1 MGILVTGKSL
11 KKMVKEKGLPWVR
24 HHLQES
30 FDAKEITPEDFSLR
44 DMYRHMTDHGGEQL
58 DDWERDRRRGGH
70 ITEAIQAVDTG
81 AMANITGQIFFNAIM
96 DSMQNDQFI
105 GDTLVSN
112 FQSNLQ
118 DEEKI
123 PGISQVTD
131 SFEGNVTEGE
141 PYPNVGLSEQFITI
155 PAAEKKGGIIG
166 VTKEALI
173 ADRTGF
179 LIERMRSLGKAL
191 GIRREKSIIDIAI
204 GAVNPYT
211 WKGEARLTYGDGITA
226 GEALGFIN
234 ETAEALVNETDIQI
248 AENLYRRMR
257 DPATNEPLGYAP
269 TVLLV
274 TPALQWQARGI
285 INATQIREGAVGA
298 APAQQQIGATRMPGW
313 AQNLTIAS
321 NEWLRDR
328 LLAAIDAEV
337 AGWTALDADVVWFL
351 GTPSAAFVW
360 KEIWPLTV
368 VEEPP
373 GSVAEF
379 ENDVVMRFK
388 ASYKGVAGVRE
399 PRLMIV
405 SRA

>member
-1 MGILVTGKSL
+1 MGVQVRGRDL
-11 KKMVKEKGLPWVR
+11 KQMVEEKGLLWVR

-30 FDAKEITPEDFSLR
+30 FDKKEITPEDFSLR
-44 DMYRHMTDHGGEQL
+44 DMYRHMTDHGAEQL
-58 DDWERDRRRGGH
+58 DNWELDRRRGGH

-96 DSMQNDQFI
+96 DSMKNDQFI
-105 GDTLVSN
+105 GDTLVST
-112 FQSNLQ
+112 FQSDLQ

-123 PGISQVTD
+123 PGISQVSD
-131 SFEGNVTEGE
+131 DFASNVIEGE

-191 GIRREKSIIDIAI
+191 GIRREKSILDVAI
-204 GAVNPYT
+204 GAVNPYS
-211 WKGEARLTYGDGITA
+211 WKGEARLTYGDGATA

-234 ETAEALVNETDIQI
+234 ETNVALVNETDLQA
-248 AENLYRRMR
+248 AEDLYRRMR

-274 TPALQWQARGI
+274 TPALVWQARGI
-285 INATQIREGAVGA
+285 FNATQIREGVAGA
-298 APAQQQIGATRMPGW
+298 APAQQQLGPTRMPGW

-328 LLAAIDAEV
+328 LLAAIADGG
-337 AGWTALDADVVWFL
+337 GWTGLNADLAWFL

-373 GSVAEF
+373 NSVASF

>member
-1 MGILVTGKSL
+1 MGILVRGADL
-11 KKMVKEKGLPWVR
+11 KKLVTEKGLPWTR

-30 FDAKEITPEDFSLR
+30 FDKKEITPDDFSLR
-44 DMYRHMTDHGGEQL
+44 DMFRHMTDRGGDAL
-58 DDWERDRRRGGH
+58 DQWERDHRRGGH
-70 ITEAIQAVDTG
+70 ITEAIQAVDTS

-96 DSMQNDQFI
+96 DSMENDQFI
-105 GDTLVSN
+105 GDTLVST

-211 WKGEARLTYGDGITA
+211 WKGEARLTYGDGATA

-234 ETAEALVNETDIQI
+234 ETAEALVNETDIQV

-257 DPATNEPLGYAP
+257 DPSTNEPLGYAP
-269 TVLLV
+269 TVLMV

-285 INATQIREGAVGA
+285 INVTQIREGAVGA
-298 APAQQQIGATRMPGW
+298 APAQQAIGTTRMPGW

-328 LLAAIDAEV
+328 LLAAIA
-337 AGWTALDADVVWFL
+337 AGGGWTGLDADVAWFL

-368 VEEPP
+368 VEEQP

>member
-1 MGILVTGKSL
+1 MGILIRGADL
-11 KKMVKEKGLPWVR
+11 KKLVKEKGLPWTR

-30 FDAKEITPEDFSLR
+30 FDKKEIAPDDFSLR
-44 DMYRHMTDHGGEQL
+44 DMFRHMTERGGEAL
-58 DDWERDRRRGGH
+58 DDWETSRRRGGH
-70 ITEAIQAVDTG
+70 ITEAIHAVDTG
-81 AMANITGQIFFNAIM
+81 AMANITGQIFFNAIQDAM
-96 DSMQNDQFI
+96 VNDQFI
-105 GDTLVSN
+105 GDTLVSV

-131 SFEGNVTEGE
+131 SFAGSITEGE
-141 PYPNVGLSEQFITI
+141 PYPSVGLSEQFITI

-211 WKGEARLTYGDGITA
+211 WKGEARLTYGDGATA

-234 ETAEALVNETDIQI
+234 EHANALVNETDIQA
-248 AENLYRRMR
+248 AEDIYRRMR
-257 DPATNEPLGYAP
+257 DPATNEPLGYSP

-285 INATQIREGAVGA
+285 INVTQIREGAVGA
-298 APAQQQIGATRMPGW
+298 APAQQQIGTTRMPGW

-321 NEWLRDR
+321 NEWVRDR
-328 LLAAIDAEV
+328 LLAAIA
-337 AGWTALDADVVWFL
+337 AGGGWAGLDADLAWFL

-368 VEEPP
+368 AEEPM
-373 GSVAEF
+373 GSPAEF

-399 PRLMIV
+399 PRLMVV

>member
-1 MGILVTGKSL
+1 
-11 KKMVKEKGLPWVR
+11 MVAQNGLRWTK
-24 HHLQES
+24 HHIQES
-30 FDAKEITPEDFSLR
+30 LDSKELTVDDFSLR
-44 DMYRHMTDHGGEQL
+44 DMWKGMIDGGGEIL
-58 DDWERDRRRGGH
+58 DDWERARRRGGH
-70 ITEAIQAVDTG
+70 ITEAAHAVDTG
-81 AMANITGQIFFNAIM
+81 AMANITGQIFFNAIQ
-96 DSMQNDQFI
+96 DSMKNDQFI
-105 GDTLVSN
+105 GDTLVST

-118 DEEKI
+118 DEELI
-123 PGISQVTD
+123 PGISQVSD
-131 SFEGNVTEGE
+131 DFDGNVTEGE
-141 PYPNVGLSEQFITI
+141 PYPSVGLSEQFITI

-204 GAVNPYT
+204 GAVNPYS
-211 WKGEARLTYGDGITA
+211 WKGENRLTYGDGATA

-234 ETAEALVNETDIQI
+234 ETNEALVNETDIQV

-257 DPATNEPLGYAP
+257 DPATNEPLGYSP
-269 TVLLV
+269 NVLLV

-285 INATQIREGAVGA
+285 IHATEIREGAVGA

-328 LLAAIDAEV
+328 LLAAIA
-337 AGWTALDADVVWFL
+337 AGGGWAGLDADLAWFL

-368 VEEPP
+368 EEEPP
-373 GSVAEF
+373 NSPAQF
-379 ENDVVMRFK
+379 EQDVVMRFK